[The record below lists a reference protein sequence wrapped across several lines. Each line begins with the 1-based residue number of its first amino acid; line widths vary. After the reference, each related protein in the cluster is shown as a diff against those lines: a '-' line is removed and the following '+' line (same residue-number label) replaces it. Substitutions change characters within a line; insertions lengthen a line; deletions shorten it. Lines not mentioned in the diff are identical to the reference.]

1 MSTDLRHKHDPSYL
15 TVYYHHLFFEK
26 IFIQVL
32 RVISLGEKP

>member
-15 TVYYHHLFFEK
+15 TVYYHHHYLFFEK

-32 RVISLGEKP
+32 RVRSLGE